1 MRMRGWGREEIDE
14 WCVVFSGAVA
24 RGEFGWAHRMMDGL
38 SSGREDRIRWAFG
51 RAMLYVRQREYA
63 AALDVVRGW
72 LEAAAA
78 DDPCRSEFEHMYAD
92 YAAVGFLAG
101 EFSAPGTSPTLRTAA
116 AVVEEERPA
125 GCPVTVA
132 LDVQEGRSGRALSR
146 LRRHRR
152 GSLPGGRS
160 TRANADVLI
169 AVCLAELGDVAGAGK
184 AIRRATRLAPGSALI
199 PMAHAHLATVVARA
213 AGGTGA

>member
-1 MRMRGWGREEIDE
+1 MRLRGQGREEIDE

-24 RGEFGWAHRMMDGL
+24 RGEFGWAHRLLDGL

-51 RAMLYVRQREYA
+51 RAMLYVRQQEYA
-63 AALDVVRGW
+63 AALDVVRAW
-72 LEAAAA
+72 LETAPV
-78 DDPCRSEFEHMYAD
+78 DDPCRSEFEHTYAD

-101 EFSAPGTSPTLRTAA
+101 AFSAAGTSPTLRTAA
-116 AVVEEERPA
+116 VADQERPA
-125 GCPVTVA
+125 GCPMTVA
-132 LDVQEGRSGRALSR
+132 LDVREGRSGQALSR

-152 GSLPGGRS
+152 GSLLGGRS

-169 AVCLAELGDVAGAGK
+169 AVCPAELGDVAGTGK
-184 AIRRATRLAPGSALI
+184 AIRRATRIAPGSALI

-213 AGGTGA
+213 AGGRGA